1 MKTGAPAGGFTI
13 PELGPSLGRLV
24 APPPAPPGSPAPW
37 SSVDDLR
44 IAFVSQLFGLAG
56 DARRWAREGDREL
69 VFSTLNRDAWVAAWQ
84 ATIEAVAGRAAE
96 TIGARLAAAAREAC
110 MPRRQMKLLSLDA
123 EGRRALSARLGT
135 GTPALRESL
144 DELERAAHSARATH
158 APASAIRAW
167 EDVLLRTARR
177 QEAAWL
183 ALEAAL
189 AEEWRIWGREVEAV
203 RGWRRPL
210 WPLVATGVA
219 LFSLAAWAG
228 LVLGGYLPVPD
239 LLRPAVE
246 WVWTRWN

>member
-1 MKTGAPAGGFTI
+1 MRAGTPAGGLTI
-13 PELGPSLGRLV
+13 PELGPSLGKLV
-24 APPPAPPGSPAPW
+24 ARPPAPPGSSVPW
-37 SSVDDLR
+37 ASVDDLR
-44 IAFVSQLFGLAG
+44 ITFVSQLFGLAG

-69 VFSTLNRDAWVAAWQ
+69 VFSTLNREAWLAAWQ

-123 EGRRALSARLGT
+123 EERRALSARLGA
-135 GTPALRESL
+135 GTPDLRDTL
-144 DELERAAHSARATH
+144 DDLERAAHGARATH

-167 EDVLLRTARR
+167 EEALLRAARR

-189 AEEWRIWGREVEAV
+189 AEEWRIWSREVEAV
-203 RGWRRPL
+203 RSWRRPL
-210 WPLVATGVA
+210 WPLVVTGLV
-219 LFSLAAWAG
+219 LFSLAGWAG

-239 LLRPAVE
+239 FLRPGVE